1 MIVGNFAG
9 ILPYNVQNKMNHTY
23 QINGTALQTGDI
35 ICTMNGKPDILP
47 GQFWRLIGRL
57 VPGDVDHVAI
67 YLGPQGRCAEAGARG
82 VITFDVPN
90 GQWDTE
96 RMARQRGLLFDTF
109 YGIVSPLD
117 SLGVSEDE
125 ELHLRSAV
133 AEYVL
138 AHVGKPYNLNFLNS
152 ETDEA
157 FYCSQLAYKAY
168 QTIGINLN
176 TGLAMEQLPGT
187 NQIIYPQEIWG
198 GFSHKQTNLE
208 PVPAPA

>member
-1 MIVGNFAG
+1 MSTMV
-9 ILPYNVQNKMNHTY
+9 HTY
-23 QINGTALQTGDI
+23 QINGILVQTGDI

-47 GQFWRLIGRL
+47 GEFWLLIGRL

-67 YLGPQGRCAEAGARG
+67 YLGPDGRCAEAGAKG
-82 VITFDVPN
+82 VITFEVPN
-90 GQWDTE
+90 GVWNTE

-117 SLGVSEDE
+117 VLGFSDEDE
-125 ELHLRSAV
+125 AAMRASIAG
-133 AEYVL
+133 YVL
-138 AHVGKPYNLNFLNS
+138 AQVGKPYNLNFFNA

-168 QTIGINLN
+168 QHIGVDMN

-187 NQIIYPQEIWG
+187 NRIIYPQEIWE
-198 GFSHKQTNLE
+198 GFSHRQSKEHTR
-208 PVPAPA
+208 VSTA